1 MSFMTHIQHINVD
14 VVEKQTEINTYTDYT
29 SNQYTVSRFHRH
41 SGHELVLC
49 HTPSAIVFSGDEIV
63 RASGWMAI
71 FYPAEELH
79 LQLNQ
84 PDAPY
89 ERYLLEYP
97 ADFLTDRFPVYLNPQ
112 QFFVLSLSDEEMETC
127 RLYLNLLMKTVCE
140 SDSTWKENRQKYLL
154 ALLHNELCA
163 RSKNSVQSV
172 RKNSSEK
179 EQRIYAICVYIQQ
192 HYREK
197 LSLDFLAESHF
208 MSRATL
214 TRQFRNVLGMSVNE
228 YIRRVRISYAVQEL
242 KQGKSVQETAD
253 LCGFSD
259 AGYFIKIFEQIH
271 GMTPADYRKRIR
283 TKK

>member
-1 MSFMTHIQHINVD
+1 MSFITHIQHINVNTI
-14 VVEKQTEINTYTDYT
+14 EETEINTYTDYT
-29 SNQYTVSRFHRH
+29 RNQYAVSRFHRH
-41 SGHELVLC
+41 PGHELVLC
-49 HTPSAIVFSGDEIV
+49 HTPSAIVFSGEEII

-71 FYPAEELH
+71 FYPAGELH

-84 PDAPY
+84 PNAPY
-89 ERYLLEYP
+89 ERYYIEYP
-97 ADFLTDRFPVYLNPQ
+97 VDFLTDGFPLYLNPH
-112 QFFVLSLSDEEMETC
+112 QFFVLPLSDEEMETC
-127 RLYLNLLMKTVCE
+127 RLYLNLLTNTLRE
-140 SDSTWKENRQKYLL
+140 PDSTWKENRQKYLL

-163 RSKNSVQSV
+163 CSKNTAQSSK
-172 RKNSSEK
+172 KNSSEK
-179 EQRIYAICVYIQQ
+179 EQRIYAVCVYIQR

-197 LSLDFLAESHF
+197 LSLDSLAEIHF

-214 TRQFRNVLGMSVNE
+214 TRQFRNVLGMSVSE

-259 AGYFIKIFEQIH
+259 AGYFIKVFEQIH
-271 GMTPADYRKRIR
+271 GMTPTDYRKRIR